1 MNDIYR
7 GTDLQLDPVQLR
19 APWWVQTG
27 RAVRRSPLAAMI
39 LVLLGLAALGALG
52 WYLAHRN
59 ATARPVGFAARAR
72 TASTVGFSVASRQDV
87 PIYLDA
93 LGTVTPLATA
103 VVQAQVSGVM
113 TRVYYREGQL
123 VKAGD
128 PLVQIDP
135 RPFELAL
142 EQARGNLA
150 RDQANLSNQRVIV
163 DRDRTLLKQ
172 DSIAQQQVDTDT
184 ATQKQLEAAVLT
196 DQAALN
202 SANLNLQW
210 SKVTAPISGRVGIRP
225 VDVGNYITPSL
236 TNGIATITQLTPI
249 DVLFTLPAD
258 VVPHLQ
264 ERLRAGADLPT
275 TVLDRTRTSVLGQGK
290 FLTLDNQ
297 VDTSTGTV
305 RTKARF
311 ANDNGALFPQ
321 QFVNVRLLLD
331 TVRNALV
338 VPAAAVRHGPNGD
351 YVYVIAPDNTAHIQ
365 IVTTGP
371 SVDDK
376 ISITAGLNGG
386 ERVVT
391 EGGDRLVDG
400 AVVRLPGQA
409 GGRERRGA
417 GWGGAAGTGRAA
429 GAQSSTANSAA
440 QQGWRHRHGRSG
452 SSGAGNPDSGGAGPG
467 GA

>member
-1 MNDIYR
+1 
-7 GTDLQLDPVQLR
+7 
-19 APWWVQTG
+19 
-27 RAVRRSPLAAMI
+27 
-39 LVLLGLAALGALG
+39 
-52 WYLAHRN
+52 
-59 ATARPVGFAARAR
+59 
-72 TASTVGFSVASRQDV
+72 
-87 PIYLDA
+87 
-93 LGTVTPLATA
+93 
-103 VVQAQVSGVM
+103 
-113 TRVYYREGQL
+113 

-150 RDQANLSNQRVIV
+150 RDQANLANQRVIV

-172 DSIAQQQVDTDT
+172 DSIAQQQVDTDV

-196 DQAALN
+196 DEAALN

-210 SKVTAPISGRVGIRP
+210 SKVAAPISGRVGIRP

-264 ERLRAGADLPT
+264 ERLRSGADLPT

-331 TVRNALV
+331 TVRSALV

-351 YVYVIAPDNTAHIQ
+351 YVYLIDADSTAHIQ
-365 IVTTGP
+365 LVKTGP
-371 SVDDK
+371 SVEDK
-376 ISITAGLNGG
+376 ISITSGLSGG

-400 AVVRLPGQA
+400 AVVRLPGQG
-409 GGRERRGA
+409 GGRERWGA
-417 GWGGAAGTGRAA
+417 GAGGAAAGGAGAPSAGAGHAA
-429 GAQSSTANSAA
+429 GADASTNPAA
-440 QQGWRHRHGRSG
+440 RQGWRHRHGRSG
-452 SSGAGNPDSGGAGPG
+452 SSGAGAADSGASPAGPG
-467 GA
+467 GS